1 MVHQRTSQEEP
12 NKLLQN
18 FIQHR
23 IQLIQFII
31 ETADKLDE
39 HHKNIKIA
47 KVVTGSTAIGGTLI
61 SLAGLAFALPTGG
74 LSLGVFLCGGILAAT
89 STTAHV
95 GSDAV
100 EHFLTKSHKNN
111 LQMLSATDEQNI
123 FRVQD
128 YLRDQNEKLQKER
141 LNENTLRGTASSLA
155 AEAANI
161 ANLACSIV
169 RVAKGAT
176 LAVKTIRLVGTASA
190 IFSKL

>member
-1 MVHQRTSQEEP
+1 
-12 NKLLQN
+12 
-18 FIQHR
+18 
-23 IQLIQFII
+23 
-31 ETADKLDE
+31 
-39 HHKNIKIA
+39 
-47 KVVTGSTAIGGTLI
+47 
-61 SLAGLAFALPTGG
+61 
-74 LSLGVFLCGGILAAT
+74 
-89 STTAHV
+89 
-95 GSDAV
+95 
-100 EHFLTKSHKNN
+100 
-111 LQMLSATDEQNI
+111 MLSATDEQNI